1 MRKVDLLHQLQ
12 DVDSRLD
19 SARALITR
27 LSAEIGNRVAL
38 TAREA
43 ELAAAQKELRELEAR
58 QRDLELQAED
68 RRAKIA
74 ADEGKLYSGRVTNP
88 KELGSLS
95 DEVAQDKRQLNAVE
109 DKLLDVIERVEE
121 TTARARSLE
130 ASLAAETREWTAAQD
145 LARSR
150 IAEAERTIDTLNAQK
165 ASAASKLSPSDIS
178 TYETLRRQKNGL
190 AVAQVQQRTCQA
202 CRVSLTPVLEQ
213 RARIGT
219 DLIPCHSCGRIL
231 FVALG

>member
-12 DVDSRLD
+12 DADRRLD
-19 SARALITR
+19 SARTLIVR
-27 LSAEIGNRVAL
+27 L
-38 TAREA
+38 TAELGERGVLTSRET
-43 ELAAAQKELRELEAR
+43 ELAGTREELRGLDAL

-74 ADEGKLYSGRVTNP
+74 TDEGKLYSGRVTNP

-109 DKLLDVIERVEE
+109 DKLLDIIERVEE
-121 TTARARSLE
+121 TTKRARTLE
-130 ASLAAETREWTAAQD
+130 VTLATETRQWTEAQEAARSKIAET
-145 LARSR
+145 
-150 IAEAERTIDTLNAQK
+150 ERTVATLDAQR
-165 ASAASKLSPSDIS
+165 ASATSKLDPSDIS
-178 TYETLRRQKNGL
+178 TYETLRRQKGGL

-202 CRVSLTPVLEQ
+202 CRVGLTPVLEQ
-213 RARIGT
+213 RARIGA

-231 FVALG
+231 FVALS